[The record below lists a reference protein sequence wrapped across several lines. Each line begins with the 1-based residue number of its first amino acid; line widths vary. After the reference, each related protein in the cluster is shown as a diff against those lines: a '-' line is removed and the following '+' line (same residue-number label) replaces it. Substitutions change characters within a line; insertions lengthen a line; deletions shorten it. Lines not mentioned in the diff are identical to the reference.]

1 MKSPDK
7 ADSPVLEL
15 NGATLVPPEPST
27 AAPAGAGPKAAEDD
41 RFDWNED
48 DAVLIETQPPT
59 AIYRGGAGHVVIRQ
73 ERRDYEDDD
82 RIILIL
88 PDFLDRV
95 IKRLTAIRNGAD

>member
-1 MKSPDK
+1 
-7 ADSPVLEL
+7 
-15 NGATLVPPEPST
+15 
-27 AAPAGAGPKAAEDD
+27 
-41 RFDWNED
+41 
-48 DAVLIETQPPT
+48 VLIETQPPT